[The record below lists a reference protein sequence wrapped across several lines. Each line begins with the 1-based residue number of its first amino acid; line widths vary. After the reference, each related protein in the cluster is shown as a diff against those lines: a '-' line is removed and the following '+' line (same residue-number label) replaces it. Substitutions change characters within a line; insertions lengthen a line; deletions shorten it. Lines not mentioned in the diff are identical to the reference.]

1 MKLMTESPIVLD
13 VHMEA
18 APGRGEDVAKALG
31 ALLAPTRQEPGCLEY
46 QLHRDPENPLKF
58 LFFERFKN
66 QAALDAHLASPHFQ
80 AFLKYRDANPGLIPV
95 TNVTR
100 WRRVE

>member
-1 MKLMTESPIVLD
+1 MIDSPIVLD

-18 APGRGEDVAKALG
+18 AAGREEDVARELG
-31 ALLAPTRQEPGCLEY
+31 ALLVPTRQEPGCLDY
-46 QLHRDPENPLKF
+46 QLHRDPENRLKF
-58 LFFERFKN
+58 LYYERFAS

-100 WRRVE
+100 WRRVD

>member
-1 MKLMTESPIVLD
+1 MTLMTENPIVLD
-13 VHMEA
+13 VQMEA
-18 APGRGEDVAKALG
+18 AAGCGEDLAKALS
-31 ALLAPTRQEPGCLEY
+31 ALLAPTRAEPGCLEY

-58 LFFERFKN
+58 LFYERFAN
-66 QAALDAHLASPHFQ
+66 QAALDAHIASPHFQ
-80 AFLKYRDANPGLIPV
+80 AFVKYRDANPGLIPV

>member
-1 MKLMTESPIVLD
+1 MTESPIVLD

-18 APGRGEDVAKALG
+18 APGREEDVAKALG
-31 ALLAPTRQEPGCLEY
+31 ALLAPTRKEPGCLEY

-58 LFFERFKN
+58 LFFERFAN
-66 QAALDAHLASPHFQ
+66 QAALDAHLAAPHFQ

>member
-1 MKLMTESPIVLD
+1 MTESPIVLD

-18 APGRGEDVAKALG
+18 AQGREEDVAAALT
-31 ALLAPTRQEPGCLEY
+31 ALLVPTRQETGCLEY

-58 LFFERFKN
+58 LFYERFAN
-66 QAALDAHLASPHFQ
+66 QAALDAHIASPHFQ
-80 AFLKYRDANPGLIPV
+80 AFVKYRDANPGIIPV
-95 TNVTR
+95 TIVTR

>member
-1 MKLMTESPIVLD
+1 MTESPIVLD

-18 APGRGEDVAKALG
+18 APGRAEDVAKALG
-31 ALLAPTRQEPGCLEY
+31 ALLSPTRQEPGCLEY

-58 LFFERFKN
+58 LFFERFAN

-95 TNVTR
+95 TTVTR